1 MRPGTPAVVVP
12 CAGGESIRLVVNP
25 RAGRGRAARFLDALA
40 EWARGA
46 GVEVRVPGSPTA
58 VADEARRAADDG
70 CRRLVVAG
78 GDGTVHW
85 AVQGLAGSP
94 CALAVVPCGS
104 GNDVAGALGVP
115 HDPRAAFELALS
127 GEERAIDLGRGAGRW
142 FVTVA
147 GVGIDG
153 AVVERVERGYGPLRG
168 RAVYPAAV
176 LHTLFAFRPPGLRI
190 EHDGGRVEGRLVLA
204 AAGNFARFG
213 GGMRVAPDALPD
225 DGLFDLVTIDA
236 LAALRLALLF
246 PQIYSGRHVTH
257 PCVRVFRTSRV
268 AIASDREMRL
278 QADGEILGRVGEEP
292 VDLAIVPGALRVV
305 TGS

>member
-1 MRPGTPAVVVP
+1 MRPGTPSVVVP
-12 CAGGESIRLVVNP
+12 CAEGESIRLVVNP
-25 RAGRGRAARFLDALA
+25 RAGRGRAARSLDALA
-40 EWARGA
+40 DRARGA
-46 GVEVRVPGSPTA
+46 GVEVLVPGSPSA
-58 VADEARRAADDG
+58 VAEEARRAADEG

-85 AVQGLAGSP
+85 AVQGLAGST

-115 HDPRAAFELALS
+115 ADPLAAFALALS

-168 RAVYPAAV
+168 RAVYPVAV
-176 LHTLFAFRPPGLRI
+176 LHALLAFRPPRLRI
-190 EHDGGRVEGRLVLA
+190 DHDGGRLEGTFVLA
-204 AAGNFARFG
+204 AAGNLARFG
-213 GGMRVAPDALPD
+213 GGMRVAPGALPD
-225 DGLFDLVTIDA
+225 DGLFDLVAIEG
-236 LAALRLALLF
+236 LSALRLALLF
-246 PQIYSGRHVTH
+246 PRIYSGRHVAH
-257 PCVRVFRTSRV
+257 PRVRVVRTSRL
-268 AIASDREMRL
+268 AIAADREMRL
-278 QADGEILGRVGEEP
+278 QADGEILGRVGGEP
-292 VDLAIVPGALRVV
+292 VEITLVPRALRVV